1 MHEQVCVQAHV
12 YIPQRIGGRGNT
24 RNLGVIQPELFVLFL
39 FYVTM
44 SVHLCVGAYARTHIH
59 TRMSHIETC
68 ANRYLQS
75 PKDCEIVLYFP
86 EGGVTG
92 VFELSSVVPGT
103 RLGSARMASARNH

>member
-1 MHEQVCVQAHV
+1 MCSGTCVYTSEDRGEGEHQKSRSYTARVVCFVFILCDHV
-12 YIPQRIGGRGNT
+12 CTLVCGR
-24 RNLGVIQPELFVLFL
+24 V
-39 FYVTM
+39 
-44 SVHLCVGAYARTHIH
+44 CTHTHTH
-59 TRMSHIETC
+59 TRMSHIDTC